1 MLCQNKRKQNP
12 NSTNPFILIPAPQSC
27 SHCGSIS
34 RAPYRT
40 GYYFCTEPAT
50 VFFFILLTT
59 ECRRMPKPISR
70 FFALQTQEI
79 SLFLV
84 LGFLKSMMLFF
95 QLWSLILN
103 TVFSAKLDFG
113 KQILLFTSLEIH
125 CTAVISP
132 YGSVLKIRD
141 HKEGFVRCQTCP
153 IWGTMIRHMNF
164 SMALQ

>member
-1 MLCQNKRKQNP
+1 MQTKTQFYQSLHSYP
-12 NSTNPFILIPAPQSC
+12 STTELLSLWVDQQ
-27 SHCGSIS
+27 GTL
-34 RAPYRT
+34 PYRILFLYRACNS
-40 GYYFCTEPAT
+40 G
-50 VFFFILLTT
+50 FFILLTT

-84 LGFLKSMMLFF
+84 LGFLKSMVLLF

-132 YGSVLKIRD
+132 YGSVLKIRY
-141 HKEGFVRCQTCP
+141 HKEGFVRCLTCP
-153 IWGTMIRHMNF
+153 IWGTMIRHMNL